1 MKYKRQKTNYVK
13 LSTIFS
19 VLGSFCTRLFTFHF
33 SLSTRACARGVATLP
48 TVILLGVMALMVA
61 VGITTLSFTELMIS
75 QGGSQSSRALFYAES
90 GARDALLKIARN
102 KNYECV
108 ATDCYTI
115 YFTPSASCTGVNGG
129 CAKVS
134 VGAGTTSKIATSTGV
149 MGASTR
155 TMRVSVALDTNGQIA
170 TSTTQTVW
178 AEI

>member
-1 MKYKRQKTNYVK
+1 MKNKRWKIKYGK
-13 LSTIFS
+13 LSERVS
-19 VLGSFCTRLFTFHF
+19 SHGLSCLPLFTFHF
-33 SLSTRACARGVATLP
+33 SLSTSRRRGVATLP
-48 TVILLGVMALMVA
+48 TVILLGIMALVVA
-61 VGITTLSFTELMIS
+61 VGITTLSFSELMIS

-108 ATDCYTI
+108 ATDCYTV
-115 YFTPSASCTGVNGG
+115 YFTPSASCTGVGGG

-155 TMRVSVALDTNGQIA
+155 TMRVSVTLDTNGQIA
-170 TSTTQTVW
+170 TSTTETVW
-178 AEI
+178 TEI